1 MNHRAPESSD
11 KTISTK
17 AKTKAVGMPAVLE
30 SLKQMNRYMDMP
42 KALKASL
49 KMNQKEG
56 FDCPGCAWP
65 DPDDERSAVGEYCE
79 NGIKALVEEAT
90 KTKADTSFWA
100 KHSIDELS
108 TWSDFNLGKSGRITQ
123 PMYLKKGGTHY
134 EKIEWNDAFGL
145 IAQKLNSLNSPD
157 EAIFYTSGR
166 TSNEAAFLYGAF
178 IRAYGT
184 NNLPDCSNMCH
195 ESSGTALSKTVG
207 IGKGSVK
214 LEDFNKAELILVI
227 GQNPGTNHPRMLS
240 ALEKCKEN
248 GGKIVSINPLKE
260 AGLLRYINPQKPKRI
275 LTGGLNLTDLYL
287 QVKINGDLAL
297 LKLVLYKLKQKHQAG
312 EKVFDQ
318 EFIDQFTNGYDSFYE
333 NIDNIDIDECY
344 NRCGIS
350 EVEVNQLVD
359 LLAKN
364 DKIIIC
370 WAMGITQHV
379 NGVATIQEIVNLLLL
394 KGSIGKEGAG
404 TCPVRGHSNVQ
415 GDRTMGIWEKMN
427 NSFHDKLGKAF
438 GFESPTKHGYDV
450 VDSIKALA
458 DGKAGVF
465 FAMGGNF
472 LSATPDTDLV
482 AKGMKKCALTVH
494 VSTKPNRSHL
504 ITGDEALILPCKV
517 RSEVDE
523 QKSGYQFVSV
533 ENSMGKVSS
542 SKGVLPPISENL
554 MSEVEIVA
562 NMAHHTLAAKY
573 SHINWLEYADD
584 YDKIRDQISKVINGF
599 HDYNTRIRD
608 INGFYL
614 PNPARDRSF
623 TTSGKAIFTVN
634 ELDEINRTDKDFLL
648 TTVRSHDQYNT
659 TIYGLDD
666 RYRGIQNG
674 RKILL
679 MNMSDMEEL
688 KLNQYEKVD
697 IFSKYNGIKRMIY
710 GFKAIPYNIPKGNVA
725 AYFPEAN
732 PLVPI
737 DLVAKESNTPV
748 SKSICVRVVKNSNIN
763 A

>member
-1 MNHRAPESSD
+1 
-11 KTISTK
+11 
-17 AKTKAVGMPAVLE
+17 
-30 SLKQMNRYMDMP
+30 
-42 KALKASL
+42 
-49 KMNQKEG
+49 
-56 FDCPGCAWP
+56 
-65 DPDDERSAVGEYCE
+65 
-79 NGIKALVEEAT
+79 
-90 KTKADTSFWA
+90 
-100 KHSIDELS
+100 
-108 TWSDFNLGKSGRITQ
+108 
-123 PMYLKKGGTHY
+123 
-134 EKIEWNDAFGL
+134 
-145 IAQKLNSLNSPD
+145 
-157 EAIFYTSGR
+157 
-166 TSNEAAFLYGAF
+166 
-178 IRAYGT
+178 
-184 NNLPDCSNMCH
+184 
-195 ESSGTALSKTVG
+195 
-207 IGKGSVK
+207 
-214 LEDFNKAELILVI
+214 
-227 GQNPGTNHPRMLS
+227 
-240 ALEKCKEN
+240 
-248 GGKIVSINPLKE
+248 
-260 AGLLRYINPQKPKRI
+260 
-275 LTGGLNLTDLYL
+275 
-287 QVKINGDLAL
+287 
-297 LKLVLYKLKQKHQAG
+297 
-312 EKVFDQ
+312 
-318 EFIDQFTNGYDSFYE
+318 
-333 NIDNIDIDECY
+333 
-344 NRCGIS
+344 
-350 EVEVNQLVD
+350 
-359 LLAKN
+359 
-364 DKIIIC
+364 
-370 WAMGITQHV
+370 
-379 NGVATIQEIVNLLLL
+379 
-394 KGSIGKEGAG
+394 
-404 TCPVRGHSNVQ
+404 
-415 GDRTMGIWEKMN
+415 MGIWEKMN